1 MDVDYQQFFEKLP
14 GVCAILS
21 PDFRVLAINQAFERA
36 SFRPRDAIIGRVLF
50 ELFPDSPDDPAA
62 EGMHKLRASLERVK
76 RDRVPEALPVQ
87 RYDIQDPARPDLFI
101 ERYWSPINTPVL
113 DGNGELQYIVH
124 LAEDVTEI
132 VLLERRQAERVR
144 IAEAVI
150 ADEHERLQESNI
162 ALEAAN
168 EELEAFCYS
177 VAHDLR
183 APLRA
188 IQGFSQAVL
197 EDHAAA
203 VDPQGRQY
211 LVRVSNAAVRM
222 SALIDD
228 LLTLSRISRSPLVR
242 ARIDLSA
249 MARSIAGE
257 IGRHDDR
264 HVALTIAD
272 GLYASGDEHLL
283 QIALE
288 NLLNNAWK
296 FTSKTDA
303 ARIEFA
309 AETIDGTRT
318 FVVRDNGAGFDEAY
332 AAKLFAPFQRLHSER
347 EFAGTGVGLAT
358 VQRIVRRHGGRIWA
372 RGEVN
377 RGATFYFTIP
387 TEEITKSK

>member
-1 MDVDYQQFFEKLP
+1 
-14 GVCAILS
+14 
-21 PDFRVLAINQAFERA
+21 
-36 SFRPRDAIIGRVLF
+36 
-50 ELFPDSPDDPAA
+50 
-62 EGMHKLRASLERVK
+62 
-76 RDRVPEALPVQ
+76 
-87 RYDIQDPARPDLFI
+87 
-101 ERYWSPINTPVL
+101 
-113 DGNGELQYIVH
+113 
-124 LAEDVTEI
+124 
-132 VLLERRQAERVR
+132 
-144 IAEAVI
+144 
-150 ADEHERLQESNI
+150 
-162 ALEAAN
+162 
-168 EELEAFCYS
+168 